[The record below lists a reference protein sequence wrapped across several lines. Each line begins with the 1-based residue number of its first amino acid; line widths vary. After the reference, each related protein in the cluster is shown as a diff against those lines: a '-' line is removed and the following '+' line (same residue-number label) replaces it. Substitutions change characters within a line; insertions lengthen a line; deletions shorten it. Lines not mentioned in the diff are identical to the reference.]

1 MQNACLCLQTYP
13 VQRAKSPCA
22 SHVHPRR
29 MSEVCMSRFATAQ
42 GMLMAS
48 SQPAT
53 AAALEEQLRGWEA
66 DVARLEGAAQQ
77 VGRTAVMSRPTRRR
91 RAGMLLLIT
100 HATAE

>member
-1 MQNACLCLQTYP
+1 MPVEALACVFTCRP
-13 VQRAKSPCA
+13 PSA
-22 SHVHPRR
+22 SRSIHAGSSVLAL
-29 MSEVCMSRFATAQ
+29 MQ

-77 VGRTAVMSRPTRRR
+77 VTTPPCAPPTRWSPELS
-91 RAGMLLLIT
+91 GLGSGSGSVT
-100 HATAE
+100 P

>member
-1 MQNACLCLQTYP
+1 
-13 VQRAKSPCA
+13 
-22 SHVHPRR
+22 
-29 MSEVCMSRFATAQ
+29 MSRFALVQ

-77 VGRTAVMSRPTRRR
+77 VGPHRMSSLARRWPFCR
-91 RAGMLLLIT
+91 G
-100 HATAE
+100 